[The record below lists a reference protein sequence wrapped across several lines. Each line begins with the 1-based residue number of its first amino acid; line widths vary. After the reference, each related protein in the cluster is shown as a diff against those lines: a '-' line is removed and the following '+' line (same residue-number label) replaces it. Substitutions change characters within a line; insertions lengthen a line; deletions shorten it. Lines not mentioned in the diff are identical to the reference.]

1 MLNIKYI
8 FCILTFCY
16 IATGC
21 RFHLKQPPVL
31 APPLQQ
37 LYIKTPDPYGQLT
50 RYLRDYLKM
59 SHVTLVSTE
68 QEAKTVLEILHEDV
82 GQQLLSVSGTQQTRQ
97 YTLTYSVIFQV
108 TNPQGLI
115 LSPSQTVTKNATLT
129 VQSNQILASGNQTSL
144 LYESMRKAVAS
155 DIINRLAGKE
165 ITTVVNKAAISTPI
179 TQ

>member
-1 MLNIKYI
+1 M
-8 FCILTFCY
+8 
-16 IATGC
+16 
-21 RFHLKQPPVL
+21 
-31 APPLQQ
+31 
-37 LYIKTPDPYGQLT
+37 
-50 RYLRDYLKM
+50 
-59 SHVTLVSTE
+59 
-68 QEAKTVLEILHEDV
+68 LEILHEDV
-82 GQQLLSVSGTQQTRQ
+82 GQQLLSVSGTQQTRK

-129 VQSNQILASGNQTSL
+129 VQSNQILANGNQTSL